1 MHTPNTVQGGYE
13 RVRELLRAPDA
24 PDAFFCA
31 SNEMAFGALRAAR
44 ELGVPVPERLAIAG
58 FTDSPV
64 ATLSEPPLT
73 TISQPIRQLGAV
85 TTRMLLDR
93 IETPPDAELQPQEIV
108 LQPRLCIRGT
118 CGSRLAQPDGA

>member
-1 MHTPNTVQGGYE
+1 M
-13 RVRELLRAPDA
+13 
-24 PDAFFCA
+24 
-31 SNEMAFGALRAAR
+31 
-44 ELGVPVPERLAIAG
+44 
-58 FTDSPV
+58 

-85 TTRMLLDR
+85 TARMLLDR